1 MTHGTSRRRWHPL
14 TIAAGLLLAAA
25 AVTGA
30 LLLARPGWLPPSA
43 WLVLCAAAGFATSGS
58 S

>member
-1 MTHGTSRRRWHPL
+1 MTAGSARRRWHPL
-14 TIAAGLLLAAA
+14 TIAAGLVLAAA
-25 AVTGA
+25 AVTLA
-30 LLLARPGWLPPSA
+30 LLLAPGRLLPGA

>member
-1 MTHGTSRRRWHPL
+1 LTRAVPRRRWHPL
-14 TIAAGLLLAAA
+14 TIAAGLALAAA
-25 AVTGA
+25 GVTGA
-30 LLLARPGWLPPSA
+30 LLLARPGWLLPSA

>member
-1 MTHGTSRRRWHPL
+1 VTDGTSRRRWHPL
-14 TIAAGLLLAAA
+14 TLAAGLVLAAA
-25 AVTGA
+25 AATIA
-30 LLLARPGWLPPSA
+30 LVVAPGRLLPGA

>member
-1 MTHGTSRRRWHPL
+1 MTDRTARRRWHPL
-14 TIAAGLLLAAA
+14 TLAAGLVLAAA
-25 AVTGA
+25 AVTLA
-30 LLLARPGWLPPSA
+30 LVVAPGRLLPGA

>member
-1 MTHGTSRRRWHPL
+1 MPGTSRRRWHPL
-14 TIAAGLLLAAA
+14 TIAAGLVLAAA
-25 AVTGA
+25 GVTGA
-30 LLLARPGWLPPSA
+30 LLLAGPGWPLPSA

>member
-1 MTHGTSRRRWHPL
+1 MTDGTARRRWHPL
-14 TIAAGLLLAAA
+14 TIAAGLALAAA
-25 AVTGA
+25 AVTLA
-30 LLLARPGWLPPSA
+30 LVLAPGRLLPAA

>member
-1 MTHGTSRRRWHPL
+1 MIHAVPRRRWHPL
-14 TIAAGLLLAAA
+14 TIAAALVLAAA
-25 AVTGA
+25 AVTVA
-30 LLLARPGWLPPSA
+30 LRFAPGRLLPGA

>member
-1 MTHGTSRRRWHPL
+1 MPGISRRRWHPL
-14 TIAAGLLLAAA
+14 TIAAGLVLAAA
-25 AVTGA
+25 GVTGA
-30 LLLARPGWLPPSA
+30 LVFARPGWLLPSA

>member
-1 MTHGTSRRRWHPL
+1 VTEGTSRRRWHPL
-14 TIAAGLLLAAA
+14 TLAAGLVLAAA
-25 AVTGA
+25 AMTIA
-30 LLLARPGWLPPSA
+30 LLVAPGRLLPGA

>member
-1 MTHGTSRRRWHPL
+1 VTDRPARRRWHPL
-14 TIAAGLLLAAA
+14 TLATVLVLAAA
-25 AVTGA
+25 AVPIA
-30 LLLARPGWLPPSA
+30 LAVAPGRLLPGA

>member
-1 MTHGTSRRRWHPL
+1 VTEGNARRRWHPL
-14 TIAAGLLLAAA
+14 TIAAGLVLAAA
-25 AVTGA
+25 AVTIA
-30 LLLARPGWLPPSA
+30 LVFAPGRLLPGA

>member
-1 MTHGTSRRRWHPL
+1 LRRGIPRRRWHPL
-14 TIAAGLLLAAA
+14 TIAVGLVLAAA
-25 AVTGA
+25 GVTGA
-30 LLLARPGWLPPSA
+30 ALLTRPGWLLPGA

>member
-1 MTHGTSRRRWHPL
+1 MTDGTSRRRWHPL
-14 TIAAGLLLAAA
+14 TLAAGLVLAAA
-25 AVTGA
+25 AATIA
-30 LLLARPGWLPPSA
+30 LLVAPGRLLPGA

>member
-1 MTHGTSRRRWHPL
+1 VTGGTSRRRWHPL
-14 TIAAGLLLAAA
+14 PIAAGLLLAAA
-25 AVTGA
+25 AVTIA
-30 LLLARPGWLPPSA
+30 LVVAPGRLLPGA

>member
-1 MTHGTSRRRWHPL
+1 MPGTSRRRWHPL
-14 TIAAGLLLAAA
+14 TIAVGLVLAAA
-25 AVTGA
+25 GVTAA
-30 LLLARPGWLPPSA
+30 LVFARPGWLLPSA

>member
-1 MTHGTSRRRWHPL
+1 MTDRTARRRWHPL
-14 TIAAGLLLAAA
+14 TLATGLVLAAA
-25 AVTGA
+25 AVTIA
-30 LLLARPGWLPPSA
+30 LLVAPGRLLPGA

>member
-1 MTHGTSRRRWHPL
+1 MTDGTVRRRWHPL
-14 TIAAGLLLAAA
+14 TLAAGLVLAAA
-25 AVTGA
+25 AVTIA
-30 LLLARPGWLPPSA
+30 LLAAPGRLLPGA

>member
-1 MTHGTSRRRWHPL
+1 MPGTSRRRWHPL
-14 TIAAGLLLAAA
+14 TIAAGLAFAAA
-25 AVTGA
+25 GVTGA
-30 LLLARPGWLPPSA
+30 LLLAGPGWLLPSA

>member
-1 MTHGTSRRRWHPL
+1 VTRAVPRRRWHPL
-14 TIAAGLLLAAA
+14 TIAAGLALAAV
-25 AVTGA
+25 AVTIA
-30 LLLARPGWLPPSA
+30 LVVAPGRLVPGA

>member
-1 MTHGTSRRRWHPL
+1 MTDGTSRLRWHPL
-14 TIAAGLLLAAA
+14 TIAAGLVLAAA
-25 AVTGA
+25 AATIA
-30 LLLARPGWLPPSA
+30 LVVAPGRLLPGA

>member
-1 MTHGTSRRRWHPL
+1 MTEGIARRRWHPL
-14 TIAAGLLLAAA
+14 TLAAGLVLAAVA
-25 AVTGA
+25 ATIA
-30 LLLARPGWLPPSA
+30 LVVAPGRLLPGA

>member
-1 MTHGTSRRRWHPL
+1 MTDGTARRRWHPL
-14 TIAAGLLLAAA
+14 TLAAGLVLAAA
-25 AVTGA
+25 AVTIA
-30 LLLARPGWLPPSA
+30 LLFAPGRLLPGA